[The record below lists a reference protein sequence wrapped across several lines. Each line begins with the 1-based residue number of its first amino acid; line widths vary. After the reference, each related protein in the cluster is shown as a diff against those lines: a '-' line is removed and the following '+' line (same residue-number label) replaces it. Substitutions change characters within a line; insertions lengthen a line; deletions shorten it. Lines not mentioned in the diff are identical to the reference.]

1 MWLYSIL
8 ILIPLLGYL
17 LFNEKLGHSVAFLAF
32 YLFFLALFVGLG
44 DMLGGYDRYVY
55 GEVFDNLAD
64 DMALGRNI
72 LHSTPFEVYPKEI
85 GFDIFNICLAL
96 FTSNRY
102 IFILLTTCI
111 IYALLFVS
119 FKKYLTNYP
128 LGLFIFMAL
137 WFFFSFTYLRQVL
150 AASIGFLCMNY
161 IVERKPYKFLLV
173 VLIAASFHNSAF
185 ILIPFYFLPLKK
197 HKPDNIIF
205 FLLLCLILGATGLPS
220 SIFNVYANATDEAA
234 RFARYGELD
243 NTFRFAYVFEVAF
256 FLYVVLSNYEL
267 FDKNNNK
274 DIINLNMM
282 LCFCAILLLFVK
294 SSNGGR
300 MSWYFM
306 LGVIMTIS
314 KVIQKT
320 NQRKFYLCLVIP
332 LFLFLYFRVYNSW
345 QVTKNLYPY
354 KTFLTN
360 GHRPGDVVW
369 QDCEYDSNYDRDKLY
384 R

>member
-32 YLFFLALFVGLG
+32 YLFILALFVGLG

-55 GEVFDNLAD
+55 GEVFDDLAD
-64 DMALGRNI
+64 DLNLGRNP
-72 LHSTPFEVYPKEI
+72 LSSTPFEIYPKEI
-85 GFDIFNICLAL
+85 GFDFYNLFIAF

-102 IFILLTTCI
+102 IFIFVTTLI
-111 IYALLFVS
+111 IYLLLFSS

-128 LGLFIFMAL
+128 LGLFFFMSL
-137 WFFFSFTYLRQVL
+137 WFFFTFTYLRQVL

-173 VLIAASFHNSAF
+173 VLIAASFHNSAL

-197 HKPDNIIF
+197 HSPKNIIIVM
-205 FLLLCLILGATGLPS
+205 LLCLIIGATGLPS
-220 SIFNVYANATDEAA
+220 SLFKVYDMTTQTI
-234 RFARYGELD
+234 RFAKYNQYGD
-243 NTFRFAYVFEVAF
+243 SFRIAYVLEVIF
-256 FLYVVLSNYEL
+256 FLYVVLSNYRL
-267 FDKNNNK
+267 FDKNNKK
-274 DIINLNMM
+274 DLVNLNMM
-282 LCFCAILLLFVK
+282 LCFCATILLFVK
-294 SSNGGR
+294 SDNGGR
-300 MSWYFM
+300 ISWYFI

-314 KVIQKT
+314 KVVQKT
-320 NQRKFYLCLVIP
+320 SQRKFYLCLVIP
-332 LFLFLYFRVYNSW
+332 LFLVLYFRVYNAW

-369 QDCEYDSNYDRDKLY
+369 QDCEYDGNYDRDKFY